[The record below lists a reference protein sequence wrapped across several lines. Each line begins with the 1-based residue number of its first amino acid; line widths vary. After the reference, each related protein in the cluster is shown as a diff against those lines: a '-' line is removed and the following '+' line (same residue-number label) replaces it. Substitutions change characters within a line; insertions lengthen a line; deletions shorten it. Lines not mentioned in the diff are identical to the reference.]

1 MLLALVAAA
10 VAAPLWATQVADSG
24 PSEIHISEQ
33 VEVDG
38 TRVDVVAPDGQPLG
52 PTWSGHFFLGADA
65 KGRDVMVRV
74 LYGARNSLLIG
85 VGAALATVLLGAF
98 LGMLAGYVGGLVDA
112 VVSGAADVLW
122 AFPGILLGV
131 ALGAALAAGGLEL
144 GPVHIPAGS
153 LLITVIV
160 ITAGALPYVVRP
172 VRAQARSLRERDFVL
187 AARSVG
193 MGPSR
198 IVWRELLP
206 NVAPT
211 LIVLFPLMVGNAIQL
226 EAALAFLGIG
236 IQPPEAS
243 WGTLIDEGVQRISS
257 APWLALVPGAF
268 LIATVLALNLLGD
281 GVRRALD
288 PHARRRTYLKHA

>member
-38 TRVDVVAPDGQPLG
+38 KRVDVVAPDGQPLG

-187 AARSVG
+187 AARGVG

-243 WGTLIDEGVQRISS
+243 WGTLIDDGVQRISS

-288 PHARRRTYLKHA
+288 PHGRRRTYLKHA